1 MTLFDEQYPNIALW
15 VQDGWIEIGQDD
27 YSRSFVRVLDEGGMI
42 WEGKESYP
50 NVADALADADVAIG
64 RWANEAGLW

>member
-1 MTLFDEQYPNIALW
+1 MKPFDEQYPNIARW
-15 VQDGWIEIGQDD
+15 VRGGRIEIGQND
-27 YSRSFVRVLDEGGMI
+27 YSRSFIRVFDEGGMI

-50 NVADALADADVAIG
+50 NVAEALADADEAIG

>member
-1 MTLFDEQYPNIALW
+1 
-15 VQDGWIEIGQDD
+15 
-27 YSRSFVRVLDEGGMI
+27 MI

-50 NVADALADADVAIG
+50 NVAEALADADEAIG